1 MIRPILFFGISLA
14 FMLLGSPCPFLQK
27 CQLLVEIAS
36 PSPTQRS
43 ALGPG
48 SGELSLPNVSKLSLA
63 ELGKTN
69 NICL

>member
-14 FMLLGSPCPFLQK
+14 YMLLGSPCPFLQK

-43 ALGPG
+43 ALG
-48 SGELSLPNVSKLSLA
+48 ELSLPNLSKLSLA
-63 ELGKTN
+63 EFGKTHN
-69 NICL
+69 LCL